1 MIYTFLVVSCK
12 TMYCESK
19 DKSAQQKENKNHM
32 VAKGMKAFNNMISKG
47 IEYAKQGGFRGKRR
61 NSADLSTSKNNLTE
75 DNDIPLFSDK
85 KKKKMTK
92 MNVLD
97 NSDIKRRNSSKIK
110 GELFFQLW
118 LRLVTFNYST
128 QETEFLI
135 RNFYLKIAY
144 LKLIKNI

>member
-1 MIYTFLVVSCK
+1 MNLIICRFTTLFSKILEYTKTYPELKEKLLGMIYTFLVVSCK

-85 KKKKMTK
+85 KKKKMAK

-110 GELFFQLW
+110 GELFFQL
-118 LRLVTFNYST
+118 
-128 QETEFLI
+128 
-135 RNFYLKIAY
+135 
-144 LKLIKNI
+144 